1 MKLSK
6 SSFLRFSATAVLV
19 VIAYALLLSLN
30 DIDKENK
37 DLTLQ
42 NKFVYSGTYGL
53 YIEIDNGLTFNW
65 FTKESD
71 EGSYELLTAK
81 NTIIKKGQTETG
93 KIHKVTI
100 DHKLN
105 KPLIFRFGGNNG
117 KSNEV
122 QLKPIPGLQKSTF
135 KNIDSL
141 YVIGDVHGRYEQ
153 LINLLRNS
161 NIIDKDLKW
170 IAGKAHIIFLGDLFD
185 RGQDVTKVLWFIYDL
200 EEKAEADGGKV
211 HLVLGNHEIMTMTK
225 DLRYV
230 NAKEIAIA
238 SAYGKK
244 YDELFHPTKSFLG
257 AWLRSKP
264 SILKIDNALFAHG
277 GIVDL
282 GTNIINDFNIQAY
295 TYMKDS
301 LFLKIMSNDSTE
313 VAHDYEKWE
322 RMRYFFYA
330 EVSPYWY
337 RGYVYSDTLD
347 LQLDAMLK
355 RYKSKV
361 HIIAHTPLPSITQ
374 KYDGKLLT
382 TDLEDAAT
390 QLLLLVKRRNK
401 YERYKIE
408 FSGDIVELN

>member
-6 SSFLRFSATAVLV
+6 SSFLRFSTTAILV

-30 DIDKENK
+30 EIDKENI
-37 DLTLQ
+37 DLTPQ
-42 NKFVYSGTYGL
+42 NNFVYSGTYGL

-71 EGSYELLTAK
+71 KGSYELLNLK
-81 NTIIKKGQTETG
+81 NTIIKKGPTEAG

-122 QLKPIPGLQKSTF
+122 QLKPIPGLQKSTY
-135 KNIDSL
+135 KNVDSL

-153 LINLLRNS
+153 LINLLQNS
-161 NIIDKDLKW
+161 NIVDKELNW

-185 RGQDVTKVLWFIYDL
+185 RGQDVTKVLWFIYGL
-200 EEKAEADGGKV
+200 EEKAEKSGGKV

-230 NAKEIAIA
+230 NAKELAIA
-238 SAYGKK
+238 QAYGKK

-257 AWLRSKP
+257 AWLRAKP
-264 SILKIDNALFAHG
+264 SILKIDKALFAHG

-282 GTNIINDFNIQAY
+282 GTDIINDFNKQAY
-295 TYMKDS
+295 TYMNDTM
-301 LFLKIMSNDSTE
+301 FLKIMSNDSIE
-313 VAHDYEKWE
+313 VSYDPEKWE

-337 RGYVYSDTLD
+337 RGYVNSDTLD
-347 LQLDAMLK
+347 LQLDTMLK

-361 HIIAHTPLPSITQ
+361 HVIAHTPLPSITQ

-390 QLLLLVKRRNK
+390 QLLLLVKKRNK
-401 YERYKIE
+401 YKRFKIE
-408 FSGDIVELN
+408 YSGDIVEL

>member
-6 SSFLRFSATAVLV
+6 ASNLKFLGIVFLV
-19 VIAYALLLSLN
+19 VIVSTLLLSLN
-30 DIDKENK
+30 NIDKANNNSAN
-37 DLTLQ
+37 Q
-42 NKFVYSGTYGL
+42 NRFVYSGTYGL
-53 YIEIDNGLTFNW
+53 YIEIDDGLTFNW
-65 FTKESD
+65 FTKEAD
-71 EGSYELLTAK
+71 EGSYELLNLK
-81 NTIIKKGQTETG
+81 NKIIKKGATEAG

-100 DHKLN
+100 DHKL
-105 KPLIFRFGGNNG
+105 KEALIFRFGGN
-117 KSNEV
+117 SEEIYEV
-122 QLKPIPGLQKSTF
+122 RLKPIPDLQKSTY
-135 KNIDSL
+135 KNVDSL

-153 LINLLRNS
+153 LIHLLQNS
-161 NIIDKDLKW
+161 NIIDEDLNW
-170 IAGKAHIIFLGDLFD
+170 IAGKAHLVFLGDLFD
-185 RGQDVTKVLWFIYDL
+185 RGQDVTRVLWFIYGL
-200 EEKAEADGGKV
+200 EEKAEKSGGKV

-244 YDELFHPTKSFLG
+244 YDELFHPTKSLLG
-257 AWLRSKP
+257 AWLRAKP

-282 GTNIINDFNIQAY
+282 GTNIINDFNKQAY

-301 LFLKIMSNDSTE
+301 LFLKIMSKDSTE
-313 VAHDYEKWE
+313 VAHDLEKWE

-361 HIIAHTPLPSITQ
+361 HIVAHTPLPSITQ

-382 TDLEDAAT
+382 TDLEDAST
-390 QLLLLVKRRNK
+390 QLLFLIKKRNK
-401 YERYKIE
+401 YTRYKIE
-408 FSGDIVELN
+408 FSGDIVELD

>member
-6 SSFLRFSATAVLV
+6 ASNLKFLGIVFLV
-19 VIAYALLLSLN
+19 VIVSTLLLSLN
-30 DIDKENK
+30 NIDKANNNSAN
-37 DLTLQ
+37 Q
-42 NKFVYSGTYGL
+42 NRFVYSGTYGL
-53 YIEIDNGLTFNW
+53 YIEIDDGLTFNW
-65 FTKESD
+65 FTKEAD
-71 EGSYELLTAK
+71 EGSYELLNLK
-81 NTIIKKGQTETG
+81 NKIIKKGATEAG

-100 DHKLN
+100 DHKL
-105 KPLIFRFGGNNG
+105 KEALIFRFGGN
-117 KSNEV
+117 SEEIYEV
-122 QLKPIPGLQKSTF
+122 RLKPIPDLQKSTY
-135 KNIDSL
+135 KNVDSL

-153 LINLLRNS
+153 LIHLLQNS
-161 NIIDKDLKW
+161 NIIDEDLNW
-170 IAGKAHIIFLGDLFD
+170 IAGKTHLVFLGDLFD
-185 RGQDVTKVLWFIYDL
+185 RGQDVTRVLWFIYGL
-200 EEKAEADGGKV
+200 EEKAEKSGGKV

-244 YDELFHPTKSFLG
+244 YDELFHPTKSLLG
-257 AWLRSKP
+257 AWLRAKP

-282 GTNIINDFNIQAY
+282 GTNIINDFNKQAY

-301 LFLKIMSNDSTE
+301 LFLKIMSKDSTE
-313 VAHDYEKWE
+313 VAHDLEKWE

-361 HIIAHTPLPSITQ
+361 HIVAHTPLPSITQ

-382 TDLEDAAT
+382 TDLEDAST
-390 QLLLLVKRRNK
+390 QLLFLIKKRNK
-401 YERYKIE
+401 YTRYKIE
-408 FSGDIVELN
+408 FSGDIVELD